1 MHGHTSIGNGSTS
14 DRRIRDS
21 GNGQQVDAH
30 VERHSFPESN
40 RSIVQA
46 LPDRRDFFSRVGTGI
61 CGAALLHLLG
71 RESGANSIQEVPSL
85 APRRAIRPAQA
96 KSVIHLFMNGGPSQM
111 DLFDPKPELDK
122 HHGEA
127 YFDKIAGE
135 VENVK
140 DAGAIMRSPFK
151 FAQHGE
157 CGMWVSD
164 ALPHLSGQVDEI
176 ALIRSLY
183 TTNITH
189 EPALYLIQT
198 NRMVSGY
205 PTLGSW
211 ITYGLGSES
220 QNLPAYV
227 VLDDPLGL
235 PINGVENWN
244 SGFLPPIYQ
253 GTRFRST
260 GSPVLNLRPETNDPP
275 EIAQLQ
281 RGLLSRLDEFHK
293 ARHRAQPNLDAR
305 IATYELAARMQLSAN
320 EALDLSQETLET
332 QRMYGIDQGASDS
345 YGRRCLIARRLVE
358 RGVRFVQLFINA
370 QIWDNHTGLATDMKA
385 ACERTDL
392 PIAGLLKDL
401 KQRGLLDETLVIW
414 GGEFGRLPIAQLSAD
429 KDERKSGRD
438 HNKNAACCWMAGGG
452 MKQGITFGAT
462 DELGFA
468 AVEDR
473 VSVPDWHA
481 TILHLLG
488 LDHDQ
493 LFVDQHGLREKLTG
507 VQPAKVIQQLLKNG

>member
-1 MHGHTSIGNGSTS
+1 MILDATIPEPTG
-14 DRRIRDS
+14 DS
-21 GNGQQVDAH
+21 V
-30 VERHSFPESN
+30 S
-40 RSIVQA
+40 
-46 LPDRRDFFSRVGTGI
+46 RRDFFSRMSTGI
-61 CGAALLHLLG
+61 CGAALLQLLG
-71 RESGANSIQEVPSL
+71 NDLRADSAIEPPSL
-85 APRRAIRPAQA
+85 LPRRPHRPARA

-140 DAGAIMRSPFK
+140 DAGALMRSPFK

-157 CGMWVSD
+157 CGLWVSD
-164 ALPHLSGQVDEI
+164 AMPHLAKQVDEI

-198 NRMVSGY
+198 NHMISGY
-205 PTLGSW
+205 PTMGAW
-211 ITYGLGSES
+211 VTYGLGSES

-235 PINGVENWN
+235 PINGVENWH

-260 GSPVLNLRPETNDPP
+260 GSPVLNLQPETDEPT
-275 EIAQLQ
+275 EIVSMQ
-281 RGLLSRLDEFHK
+281 RDLLRRLDRMHQL
-293 ARHRAQPNLDAR
+293 RRPHQPNLEAR
-305 IATYELAARMQLSAN
+305 IGTYELAARMQLSAH
-320 EALDLSQETLET
+320 EALDLSGETKQT
-332 QRMYGIDQGASDS
+332 QDLYGIGQPATDS

-370 QIWDNHTGLATDMKA
+370 QIWDNHTGLATDMKV
-385 ACERTDL
+385 ACDRTDL
-392 PIAGLLKDL
+392 PIAGLLQDL

-438 HNKNAACCWMAGGG
+438 HNKNAACCWLAGGG
-452 MKQGITFGAT
+452 VKQGITYGTT

-488 LDHDQ
+488 LNHDELTFEQ
-493 LFVDQHGLREKLTG
+493 NGLHEKLTG
-507 VQPAKVIQQLLKNG
+507 VQPAKVIRELLRSG

>member
-1 MHGHTSIGNGSTS
+1 MFSEDT
-14 DRRIRDS
+14 
-21 GNGQQVDAH
+21 
-30 VERHSFPESN
+30 FPNQSPNEVN
-40 RSIVQA
+40 
-46 LPDRRDFFSRVGTGI
+46 RRDFFSRISSGI
-61 CGAALLHLLG
+61 CGAALLQLLG
-71 RESGANSIQEVPSL
+71 DELRANQRPDTPNL
-85 APRRAIRPAQA
+85 LPRRPHRPARA

-135 VENVK
+135 VENIK
-140 DAGAIMRSPFK
+140 DAGALMRSPFK

-164 ALPHLSGQVDEI
+164 AMPHLAKRVDDL

-198 NRMVSGY
+198 NHMISGY
-205 PTLGSW
+205 PTMGSW

-235 PINGVENWN
+235 PINGTENWH
-244 SGFLPPIYQ
+244 SGFLPPTYQ

-260 GSPVLNLRPETNDPP
+260 GSPVLNLKP
-275 EIAQLQ
+275 EIEEPSEIVQMQ
-281 RGLLSRLDEFHK
+281 RDLLSRLDRQHQS
-293 ARHRAQPNLDAR
+293 RRPHQPNLDAR
-305 IATYELAARMQLSAN
+305 ISSYELAARMQLSAQ
-320 EALDLSQETLET
+320 EALDLASETKET
-332 QRMYGIDQGASDS
+332 QELYGIGQPTTDS
-345 YGRRCLIARRLVE
+345 YGRRCLIARRLIE

-385 ACERTDL
+385 ACDRTDL
-392 PIAGLLKDL
+392 PIAGLLHDL

-414 GGEFGRLPIAQLSAD
+414 GGEFGRLPIAQLTAD

-438 HNKNAACCWMAGGG
+438 HNKNAACCWLAGGG
-452 MKQGITFGAT
+452 IQGGLTYGAT

-468 AVEDR
+468 AVEDK

-488 LDHDQ
+488 LHYDELYYEQ
-493 LFVDQHGLREKLTG
+493 NGLKEKLTG
-507 VQPAKVIQQLLKNG
+507 VNPARVIREILRKV